1 MPAGYSGKTLSDKLG
16 IRSGDRIVLLHAPGG
31 IEKTLAAL
39 PDEVTIGQRVSKT
52 ARLTLLFAT
61 READLRKEFPPL
73 AAALPEGAMLWIAWP
88 KKSSGRATDLTE
100 NLIRDI
106 GLPTGWV
113 DVKVCA
119 IDETWSGLKFLR
131 RRP

>member
-16 IRSGDRIVLLHAPGG
+16 IRDGERVALLHAPEG
-31 IEKTLAAL
+31 IETTLAPL
-39 PDEVTIGQRVSKT
+39 PAGVIIAKRLSKT
-52 ARLTLLFAT
+52 ARVTLLFAT

-131 RRP
+131 RKR

>member
-1 MPAGYSGKTLSDKLG
+1 MA
-16 IRSGDRIVLLHAPGG
+16 LLHAPDG
-31 IEKTLAAL
+31 IDATLAPL
-39 PDEVTIGQRVSKT
+39 PDGVTLGTRVSKT
-52 ARLTLLFAT
+52 ARVTLLFAT

-88 KKSSGRATDLTE
+88 KKTSGRATDLTE

-131 RRP
+131 RRK